1 MYISKCRLRNGDNF
15 LSDSMCSGICDQ
27 DRCGGREPTMTSS
40 YAYCFTY
47 HLNPLVHV
55 RLPGTTNIEILWFH
69 NVVRPKKLLH
79 EQSNCRTLR
88 GHHCHLVVSLLTWS
102 SIITAST
109 LYGFEFNSNWVESI
123 SAVGWELLYFSCPS
137 CYREAGSPTYTPHNV
152 VITICE
158 CMQYTVIA
166 CDDPVLSLC
175 TTGQPKGYTS
185 GTKNV
190 ISAHHNSRRIY
201 AGLCDAIHWSPV
213 LIHLTE

>member
-102 SIITAST
+102 SYNHGLNAVWI
-109 LYGFEFNSNWVESI
+109 WVQLKL
-123 SAVGWELLYFSCPS
+123 GWIDIRRWLGATIFQLPQLLQ
-137 CYREAGSPTYTPHNV
+137 GSWVP
-152 VITICE
+152 
-158 CMQYTVIA
+158 
-166 CDDPVLSLC
+166 D
-175 TTGQPKGYTS
+175 
-185 GTKNV
+185 
-190 ISAHHNSRRIY
+190 IY
-201 AGLCDAIHWSPV
+201 ATQCGNNHMWVHAVYCYSMWRSGAISLHNGTTEGLYLWYQKCNIRSS
-213 LIHLTE
+213 